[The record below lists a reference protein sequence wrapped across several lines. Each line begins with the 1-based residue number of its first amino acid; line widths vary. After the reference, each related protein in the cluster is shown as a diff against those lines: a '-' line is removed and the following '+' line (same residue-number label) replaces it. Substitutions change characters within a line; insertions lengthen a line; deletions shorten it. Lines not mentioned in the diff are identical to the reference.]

1 LRPRPPVTAYVT
13 REHPETGFD
22 ELLVFDVPGMPEYT
36 AVVPGGGIEE
46 GESVAETAVREVK
59 EETGIDAEFV
69 RELGVAD
76 NPTGHYVHLK
86 AVGRRLPE
94 TWEHDDVVC
103 RWAPIR
109 ADLEVW
115 GQRGDL
121 IHALV
126 RTRVV
131 AYVTRGRE
139 LLVFDHGGTTQVPAG
154 RVDHDET
161 LEEGLVREVE
171 EETGVVGVRIVRK
184 LADGKEFARLRPWSV
199 QPHESHAFHAVTDAK
214 TPDAWT
220 HYVTGTGMDAGMKMP
235 CRWVPLDDLPLL
247 WGKPDPFVEMLR
259 SSIRQ
264 A

>member
-1 LRPRPPVTAYVT
+1 
-13 REHPETGFD
+13 
-22 ELLVFDVPGMPEYT
+22 MPEYT

-46 GESVAETAVREVK
+46 GETVAETAVREVK
-59 EETGIDAEFV
+59 EETGIDAELV
-69 RELGVAD
+69 RELGVAE
-76 NPTGHYVHLK
+76 NPTGHYVQLK

-94 TWEHDDVVC
+94 TWEHDGVVC

-115 GQRGDL
+115 GQRGDF

-171 EETGVVGVRIVRK
+171 EETGVAGVRIVRK
-184 LADGKEFARLRPWSV
+184 LADGTEFARLYGPWA
-199 QPHESHAFHAVTDAK
+199 HESHAFHAVTDAE
-214 TPDAWT
+214 TPDSWK
-220 HYVTGTGMDAGMKMP
+220 HDVTGTGMDAGMQMP
-235 CRWVPLDDLPLL
+235 CRWVSLDERPLL

-259 SSIRQ
+259 ASITE